1 MKEQPANPVAL
12 CSGFTGSEA
21 WRRGGVATEPMS
33 AASLH
38 RKKQNK
44 MKDAKFYQSLT
55 YHQSLC
61 FSPLFKCFH
70 HHSLPFFS
78 YLTFTGQLRNG
89 SKEST
94 LPCLNVL
101 EGLLEKVFHSPLM
114 KNVCGNL

>member
-1 MKEQPANPVAL
+1 MKEQPANPVVL

-21 WRRGGVATEPMS
+21 WRGGDRADVS
-33 AASLH
+33 RIASQKKIK
-38 RKKQNK
+38 RKMQ
-44 MKDAKFYQSLT
+44 DFISLQ
-55 YHQSLC
+55 HIISLYV
-61 FSPLFKCFH
+61 FSLFKYFH

-78 YLTFTGQLRNG
+78 YLTFTGQLKNG